1 VTEPKT
7 EELTPVQKA
16 WNKYKD
22 TFDFMGPD
30 DLMLFTISEQ
40 ADGQGAIQ
48 RIHQCF
54 HLKTLC
60 AL

>member
-1 VTEPKT
+1 
-7 EELTPVQKA
+7 LSPVQKA